1 MPTENM
7 AAAYLDNTL
16 TRSERNEV
24 LKELMYAPST
34 VLLTLNIAAAGIRA
48 MKNAQKAKRLAE
60 RKLQKVYKKV
70 GLVNI

>member
-1 MPTENM
+1 MPNENI

-24 LKELMYAPST
+24 LKELACAPAS

-48 MKNAQKAKRLAE
+48 MKNTNKRSYCE
-60 RKLQKVYKKV
+60 DKSIKK
-70 GLVNI
+70 

>member
-48 MKNAQKAKRLAE
+48 MKNAQKAKRLRCGTNE
-60 RKLQKVYKKV
+60 NVEK
-70 GLVNI
+70 

>member
-48 MKNAQKAKRLAE
+48 MKNANKSKRLRGKSDE
-60 RKLQKVYKKV
+60 KVKK
-70 GLVNI
+70 

>member
-16 TRSERNEV
+16 TRSEKSKV
-24 LKELMYAPST
+24 LTELMYAPAS

-48 MKNAQKAKRLAE
+48 MKNANKSTRLRGKSDE
-60 RKLQKVYKKV
+60 KVKK
-70 GLVNI
+70 